1 VPASISTP
9 TALASEAR
17 PWEGSGWRAVEAQH
31 KNATLS
37 LVRGNLAEQDLLES
51 IIEEAKPGLPATAA
65 GLHFLLATP
74 FRYPPPPSGSR
85 FRAPL
90 DAGVFYGA
98 EDVKTACAEAGYWR
112 LRFWLDS
119 AGLAKRT
126 TSLQMT
132 LFEFHGSATAMIDL
146 TRPPLAGRRS
156 EWIGRND
163 YRATQS
169 LAAQARSEAIQLIR
183 YESARNGPDGR
194 CLAVLTPQVF
204 KNAREPYRH
213 QQQNWNLFI
222 QPPDL
227 TVWQR
232 TLTVDS
238 FQFRFAYLSE
248 PPDQR

>member
-1 VPASISTP
+1 MPANTSTP
-9 TALASEAR
+9 IALASEAR
-17 PWEGSGWRAVEAQH
+17 SWNGSGWRAVEAQH

-37 LVRGNLAEQDLLES
+37 LVHGNLAEQDLLES
-51 IIEEAKPGLPATAA
+51 IIEEAKPVLPAEAE
-65 GLHFLLATP
+65 GLHFLLSTP

-90 DAGVFYGA
+90 DPGVFYGA

-119 AGLAKRT
+119 AGLSIRT

-132 LFEFHGSATAMIDL
+132 LFEFHGIARTLIDL
-146 TRPPLAGRRS
+146 TRAPFAERRS
-156 EWIGRND
+156 EWISTAD

-169 LAAQARSEAIQLIR
+169 LAVQARNEAIQAIR
-183 YESARNGPDGR
+183 YESARNSPDGR
-194 CLAVLTPQVF
+194 CLAILSPQVF
-204 KNAREPYRH
+204 KDAREPFRH

-238 FQFRFAYLSE
+238 FQFRF
-248 PPDQR
+248 